1 MSTSQNAAPENVAE
15 RALELLEQAYA
26 YYTPPL
32 KAVARGQAA
41 PASETYY
48 EYVKAA

>member
-1 MSTSQNAAPENVAE
+1 MSNSRNTPENIAE
-15 RALELLEQAYA
+15 RAMELLEQAYA

-32 KAVARGQAA
+32 KPVAKAQAPQNA
-41 PASETYY
+41 ETYY

>member
-1 MSTSQNAAPENVAE
+1 MSNSQNTPENVAE

-32 KAVARGQAA
+32 TPVAKAQA
-41 PASETYY
+41 PQDGETYY

>member
-1 MSTSQNAAPENVAE
+1 MSNSHNTPEDIAQ

-32 KAVARGQAA
+32 KPVAKAQA
-41 PASETYY
+41 PQGSETYY

>member
-1 MSTSQNAAPENVAE
+1 MSTSQNRPEDFAA

-32 KAVARGQAA
+32 KSVPRGEAKLE
-41 PASETYY
+41 SETYY

>member
-1 MSTSQNAAPENVAE
+1 MSNSQNTPENVAA

-32 KAVARGQAA
+32 KPVAKAQASQG
-41 PASETYY
+41 SETYY

>member
-1 MSTSQNAAPENVAE
+1 MSTERNEPENVAE

-26 YYTPPL
+26 YYSAPL
-32 KAVARGQAA
+32 KVVAKGQAK
-41 PASETYY
+41 PAQETYY

>member
-1 MSTSQNAAPENVAE
+1 MSNSKNTPESVAE

-32 KAVARGQAA
+32 TPVAKAQASPNA
-41 PASETYY
+41 ETYY

>member
-1 MSTSQNAAPENVAE
+1 MSNSQDKPEDVAA

-26 YYTPPL
+26 YYSPPL
-32 KAVARGQAA
+32 RTVPKGQADTRN
-41 PASETYY
+41 ETYY

>member
-1 MSTSQNAAPENVAE
+1 MSNSHNEPENFAE

-32 KAVARGQAA
+32 KVATRGQAGT
-41 PASETYY
+41 ASETYY